1 MSKNEKDRFCDSVS
15 WLPLAIVASSRNLV
29 FTFLTC
35 LQILQGRHSG
45 HKSTVILRVC
55 LSLPPVFSAFSFSMS
70 VGWGSAR

>member
-1 MSKNEKDRFCDSVS
+1 MSKNEKDRLRDPVS

-45 HKSTVILRVC
+45 HKSTVILMGC
-55 LSLPPVFSAFSFSMS
+55 PYLPPVFSTFSFSTS